1 MDAVVAQVEKV
12 KEEGVVQVDTA
23 EVKVEMKEQ
32 ENEFAYID
40 QTGFTSEIF
49 KVELRDLPRYYG
61 IGVST

>member
-23 EVKVEMKEQ
+23 EIEVK

-61 IGVST
+61 IEVST